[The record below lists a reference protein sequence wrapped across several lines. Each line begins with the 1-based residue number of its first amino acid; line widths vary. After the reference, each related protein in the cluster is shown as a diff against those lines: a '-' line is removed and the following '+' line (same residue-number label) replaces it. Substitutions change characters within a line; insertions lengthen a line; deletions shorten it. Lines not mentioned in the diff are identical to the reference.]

1 MLETRLAN
9 QRLTGTTFSK
19 AREVVSWLGAV
30 QAQDYT
36 GAAWG
41 VALRARDLTAVAFE
55 REFAAGRILRTHVM
69 RATWHFVAQADI
81 RWLQALTGPR
91 VLAGNA
97 PVAARNAIDARL
109 MTRVRTIVERA
120 LEGGQFLTR
129 EELAGRLLQ
138 DGRIEAAGQRLAY
151 IVMALEL
158 DAVICSGPRRGK
170 QFTYALVEERAPR
183 ARVLPRDE
191 ALAELAR
198 RYFQSHGPATVPDF
212 AWWSG
217 LPVKDARAAAATVAA
232 DLVLR
237 EPPALERVAG
247 ADFLLPNYDEYLIA
261 YRDRGAVIDPDRARN
276 LGIFTTQEYPHHVV
290 LDGRVAGSWRRN
302 IGAREASVVMKLY
315 GRATTRQ
322 RQALA
327 RAVGR
332 YGEMLGMRCAVE
344 P

>member
-1 MLETRLAN
+1 M
-9 QRLTGTTFSK
+9 
-19 AREVVSWLGAV
+19 SWLGAV

-69 RATWHFVAQADI
+69 RQTWHFVAQADI

-91 VLAGNA
+91 VRAA
-97 PVAARNAIDARL
+97 SAYYAARLAIDARL
-109 MTRVRTIVERA
+109 MTRARTIVERA
-120 LEGGQFLTR
+120 LEGGQYLTR
-129 EELAGRLLQ
+129 DELAERLLQ

-170 QFTYALVEERAPR
+170 QFTYALVEERAPQ

-198 RYFQSHGPATVPDF
+198 RYFQSHGPATVHDF
-212 AWWSG
+212 GWWSG

-237 EPPALERVAG
+237 EPPAPRTGGRRRLPAAQLRRVPDRLPRPRGGDRSGAG
-247 ADFLLPNYDEYLIA
+247 AQPRHLHQPSSTRTTSCSTA
-261 YRDRGAVIDPDRARN
+261 ASPAAGGGPSARGRRA
-276 LGIFTTQEYPHHVV
+276 
-290 LDGRVAGSWRRN
+290 WR
-302 IGAREASVVMKLY
+302 
-315 GRATTRQ
+315 
-322 RQALA
+322 
-327 RAVGR
+327 
-332 YGEMLGMRCAVE
+332 
-344 P
+344 